1 MQCIHVVSLN
11 FAIYATTPSD
21 EYTHVYMQMY
31 VMHVHI
37 IKKNRK
43 WIVHVAY
50 RFFLFPSKHTF
61 SHECLKWCNQLL
73 LKPQFYLF
81 SIIIHYSCFHFGW
94 KIMPIISISY
104 CRWKFFRVWG
114 GLKIEPNNFPWNH
127 RHAQQN
133 TLSAF

>member
-1 MQCIHVVSLN
+1 MHPCGVIKLCYICYNSIRRVHTC
-11 FAIYATTPSD
+11 IYAD
-21 EYTHVYMQMY
+21 VCHACTHN
-31 VMHVHI
+31 
-37 IKKNRK
+37 KKNRK

-114 GLKIEPNNFPWNH
+114 RLKIEPNNFPWNH